1 MGCDQR
7 DHTNIVHLVD
17 RLRFGEAAH
26 GRFFGAGVLR
36 GAVLGQGRGC
46 WCHRIGALAV
56 AKVARVAHRAQRAAC
71 APSIAQFAIRL
82 EGLDI
87 FGDDRSWIFR
97 SCLAK
102 DNTPE
107 EEAEIQR
114 QIAEDPDAWPTS
126 PADNDAI
133 NNTSLF
139 RA

>member
-1 MGCDQR
+1 M
-7 DHTNIVHLVD
+7 NKPLV
-17 RLRFGEAAH
+17 
-26 GRFFGAGVLR
+26 
-36 GAVLGQGRGC
+36 
-46 WCHRIGALAV
+46 I
-56 AKVARVAHRAQRAAC
+56 
-71 APSIAQFAIRL
+71 
-82 EGLDI
+82 
-87 FGDDRSWIFR
+87 
-97 SCLAK
+97 K